1 MDEQTIHAQFV
12 NIALALTPPLLTNR
26 NITDPREAVAVYMQV
41 YDSVIQAA
49 IANEEK
55 NAPPQHAEQ

>member
-12 NIALALTPPLLTNR
+12 NIALSLTPPLLRNR
-26 NITDPREAVAVYMQV
+26 NITDPKEAVAVYMQV

-55 NAPPQHAEQ
+55 NPPQPAPQ

>member
-12 NIALALTPPLLTNR
+12 SIALSLTPPLLRNR
-26 NITDPREAVAVYMQV
+26 NITDPKEAVAVYMQV

-55 NAPPQHAEQ
+55 NAPQAS

>member
-12 NIALALTPPLLTNR
+12 NIALSLTPPLLRNR
-26 NITDPREAVAVYMQV
+26 NITDPKEAVAIYMQV

-49 IANEEK
+49 IANEDK
-55 NAPPQHAEQ
+55 GAPQAAE

>member
-12 NIALALTPPLLTNR
+12 NIALALTPPILRNR
-26 NITDPREAVAVYMQV
+26 NITDAKEAVAVYMLV
-41 YDSVIQAA
+41 YESVIQAA

-55 NAPPQHAEQ
+55 NETQG